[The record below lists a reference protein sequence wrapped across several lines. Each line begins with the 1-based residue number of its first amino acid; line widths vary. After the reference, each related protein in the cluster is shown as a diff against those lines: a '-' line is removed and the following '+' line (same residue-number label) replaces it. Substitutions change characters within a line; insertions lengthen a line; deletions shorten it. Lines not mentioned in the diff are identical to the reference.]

1 MRGPIQWTK
10 ALPMQ
15 AYVLSQKLDFKSM
28 EKIALTC
35 ASPACPARLPG
46 LVIKQHSVPSLSSE
60 VTVHIG
66 D

>member
-1 MRGPIQWTK
+1 MVQWAK
-10 ALPMQ
+10 DLPMQ
-15 AYVLSQKLDFKSM
+15 AYVLFQKLDFKSM
-28 EKIALTC
+28 EKTALTC

-66 D
+66 G